1 MPLQT
6 TYRPKTFKGFYGNE
20 QVVQAIK
27 ASLDLEDHNHCIL
40 ITGPSGC
47 GKTTMARIIARALGA
62 YDPKKQ
68 NNPCFVEI
76 NNADNR
82 GVDTVRAIRDECS
95 RTPLGGVS
103 RVFFFDE
110 CHQQT
115 RTAQEMFLKLLEEAN
130 GYNYFI
136 FATTNPEML
145 TETFKRRCAQ
155 YVLQPLSDKDV
166 ADYLA
171 TIADKEKLDIDDS
184 VFEHIA
190 SQAMGSLGIALG
202 ILDAVKALPPN
213 EINDAIATSAA
224 KQSQAIE
231 LCRALAK
238 PKPAWKSIQPILK
251 SLKEAGEDAEG
262 IRRMVLGY
270 CSSWLLNKDEPRA
283 WVIMDAFRE
292 PMYNIGFPGIVHAC
306 YMIVNDD

>member
-6 TYRPKTFKGFYGNE
+6 TYRPKSFKQFYGNE
-20 QVVQAIK
+20 QTVETIK
-27 ASLDLEDHNHCIL
+27 AAINQEDHNHCML

-47 GKTTMARIIARALGA
+47 GKTTLARIVARALGA
-62 YDPKKQ
+62 YNPASV
-68 NNPCFVEI
+68 NNPCFIEI

-95 RTPLGGVS
+95 RVPLGGEA

-115 RTAQEMFLKLLEEAN
+115 RVAQEMFLKLLEEAD

-145 TETFKRRCAQ
+145 LDTFKRRCAQ
-155 YVLQPLSDKDV
+155 YTLQPLSEKDV
-166 ADYLA
+166 ADYIA
-171 TIADKEKLDIDDS
+171 NIADKEQLDIDDA

-190 SQAMGSLGIALG
+190 SQSTGSIGIALG
-202 ILDAVKALPPN
+202 ILDAVKALPG
-213 EINDAIATSAA
+213 EKIMDSIASAA
-224 KQSQAIE
+224 ESQSQAIE

-238 PKPAWKSIQPILK
+238 HTCTWKDVQPILK
-251 SLKEAGEDAEG
+251 SLKQQGEDAEG

-283 WVIMDAFRE
+283 WLIMDAFRE
-292 PMYNIGFPGIVHAC
+292 PMYNIGFPGIVLAS
-306 YMIVNDD
+306 YTAMNG

>member
-6 TYRPKTFKGFYGNE
+6 TYRPKSFKQFYGNE
-20 QVVQAIK
+20 QTVETIK
-27 ASLDLEDHNHCIL
+27 AAINQEDHNHCML

-47 GKTTMARIIARALGA
+47 GKTTLARIVARALGA
-62 YDPKKQ
+62 YNPASV
-68 NNPCFVEI
+68 NNPCFIEI

-95 RTPLGGVS
+95 RVPLGGEA

-115 RTAQEMFLKLLEEAN
+115 RVAQEMFLKLLEEAD

-145 TETFKRRCAQ
+145 LDTFKRRCAQ
-155 YVLQPLSDKDV
+155 YTLQPLSEKDV
-166 ADYLA
+166 ADYIA
-171 TIADKEKLDIDDS
+171 NIADKEQLDIDDA

-190 SQAMGSLGIALG
+190 SQSTGSIGIALG
-202 ILDAVKALPPN
+202 ILDAIKALPG
-213 EINDAIATSAA
+213 EKIMDAIASAA
-224 KQSQAIE
+224 ESQSQAIE

-238 PKPAWKSIQPILK
+238 PTCKWKDIQPILK
-251 SLKEAGEDAEG
+251 SLKQQGEDAEG

-283 WVIMDAFRE
+283 WLIMDAFRE
-292 PMYNIGFPGIVHAC
+292 PMYNIGFPGIVLAS
-306 YMIVNDD
+306 YTALPD

>member
-6 TYRPKTFKGFYGNE
+6 TYRPKSFKQFYGNE
-20 QVVQAIK
+20 QTVETIK
-27 ASLDLEDHNHCIL
+27 AAINQEDHNHCML

-47 GKTTMARIIARALGA
+47 GKTTLARIVARALGA
-62 YDPKKQ
+62 YNPASV
-68 NNPCFVEI
+68 NNPCFIEI

-95 RTPLGGVS
+95 RVPLGGEA

-115 RTAQEMFLKLLEEAN
+115 RVAQEMFLKLLEEAD

-145 TETFKRRCAQ
+145 LDTFKRRCAQ
-155 YVLQPLSDKDV
+155 YTLQPLSEKDV
-166 ADYLA
+166 ADYIA
-171 TIADKEKLDIDDS
+171 NIADKEQLDIDDA

-190 SQAMGSLGIALG
+190 SQSTGSIGIALG
-202 ILDAVKALPPN
+202 ILDAVKALPG
-213 EINDAIATSAA
+213 EKIMDYIASAA
-224 KQSQAIE
+224 ESQSQAIE

-238 PKPAWKSIQPILK
+238 HTCTWKDVQPILK
-251 SLKEAGEDAEG
+251 SLKQQGEDAEG

-283 WVIMDAFRE
+283 WLIMDAFRE
-292 PMYNIGFPGIVHAC
+292 PMYNIGFPGIVLAS
-306 YMIVNDD
+306 YTAMNG